1 MLIELRVENFGIMEE
16 VRFRPE
22 QGFNALTGE
31 TGSGK
36 SLILQALDCVLGARA
51 GGGLVRNGAS
61 KAILEGIFDISG
73 TGDKGM
79 PETMLELGIPAEGPY
94 LNLRREISPEG
105 RGRVIANGQNL
116 KLAEL
121 RRLTSLLV
129 EMHGQHDHQKL
140 LEPETHLDYLDL
152 FAGSSSL
159 ASRVSALHGRAMEI
173 RRKLRSVQMEE
184 HEKQRRL
191 DFLRFAIDEIDSFG
205 PREEE
210 YEQLEQEKAMVQN
223 SGRLYQDFYLGYNL
237 LKEEDPSVLSGIE
250 KLETILEKHSSI
262 HPDIDANVQYLRDA
276 LYSLEA
282 VAEFLRS
289 EKDRMQFSPERLE
302 DVEER
307 LSGYRK
313 LHKKYGGNT
322 ATVMS
327 ALEDFLA
334 ELSSIE
340 MSEEQTELLRSELK
354 VVDAELLE
362 TSEDLSVKRRS
373 VIRTL
378 EQKLAEELSHLGM
391 PGATIQVT
399 VNRELK
405 EKSQGS
411 EALKRV
417 IPDGQNEK
425 YVISEKGL
433 DRVELYFCANRG
445 EQLQP
450 LRKVASGGEL
460 SRIMLA
466 LKTTVMEQNPVP
478 TVIFDEIDT
487 GVGGEVACAIGERLQ
502 LLAGQSQ
509 VLVVTHLHQIA
520 SLADR
525 HFRISKTL
533 REGRTFS
540 KLDKLQGD
548 HRMQEMARMLGGGR
562 DTMALEHARHLLNR
576 AGA

>member
-1 MLIELRVENFGIMEE
+1 M
-16 VRFRPE
+16 
-22 QGFNALTGE
+22 
-31 TGSGK
+31 
-36 SLILQALDCVLGARA
+36 
-51 GGGLVRNGAS
+51 
-61 KAILEGIFDISG
+61 EGIFDVSRLAESG
-73 TGDKGM
+73 L
-79 PETMLELGIPAEGPY
+79 PELMLELGLAAEGPY
-94 LNLRREISPEG
+94 LTIRREISPEG
-105 RGRVIANGQNL
+105 RGRVLVNGQSL

-121 RRLTSLLV
+121 RRLTGLLV
-129 EMHGQHDHQKL
+129 EMHGQHDHQRL

-152 FAGSSSL
+152 FAGTTGL
-159 ASRVSALHGRAMEI
+159 ATRVSSLHGRAMDI
-173 RRKLRSVQMEE
+173 RRRLRSVQMEE

-191 DFLRFAIDEIDSFG
+191 DFLRFAIDEVDSFG

-210 YEQLEQEKAMVQN
+210 YENLEQEKAMVQN
-223 SGRLYQDFYLGYNL
+223 SGRLYQDFYFGYSL
-237 LKEEDPSVLSGIE
+237 LKEEEPSVLNSIE
-250 KLETILEKHSSI
+250 KLESMLEKHVEI
-262 HPDIDANVQYLRDA
+262 HPEVESNVQYLRDA

-282 VAEFLRS
+282 VAEFLRD

-302 DVEER
+302 DVEDR
-307 LSGYRK
+307 LAGYRK

-322 ATVMS
+322 STVLS
-327 ALEDFLA
+327 ALQDFLA

-354 VVDAELLE
+354 VVEAELLE

-373 VIRTL
+373 VIRSL
-378 EQKLAEELSHLGM
+378 EQKLAEELSQLGM
-391 PGATIQVT
+391 PGAAIQVS

-405 EKSQGS
+405 EQQDRSGR
-411 EALKRV
+411 ERI
-417 IPDGQNEK
+417 IPEGQNEK

-466 LKTTVMEQNPVP
+466 LKTTVMEQSPVP

-487 GVGGEVACAIGERLQ
+487 GVGGEVAHAIGDRLQ
-502 LLAGQSQ
+502 LLARHSQ

-525 HFRISKTL
+525 HFRISKVL
-533 REGRTFS
+533 RDGRTFS
-540 KLDKLQGD
+540 RLDKLHGE

>member
-61 KAILEGIFDISG
+61 RAVVEAIFDISPMG
-73 TGDKGM
+73 ESGL
-79 PETMLELGIPAEGPY
+79 PELMLELGIPAEGPY
-94 LNLRREISPEG
+94 LNIRREISPEG
-105 RGRVIANGQNL
+105 RGRVTVNSESL

-121 RRLTSLLV
+121 RRLTGLLV
-129 EMHGQHDHQKL
+129 EMHGQHDHQRL

-152 FAGSSSL
+152 FAGTSAL
-159 ASRVSALHGRAMEI
+159 AARVSSLHGRAMEI

-191 DFLRFAIDEIDSFG
+191 DFLRFAIDEIDTFG

-210 YEQLEQEKAMVQN
+210 YDQLEQEKAMVQN
-223 SGRLYQDFYLGYNL
+223 SGKLYQDFYMGYSL
-237 LKEEDPSVLSGIE
+237 LKEEDPSVLNSIE
-250 KLETILEKHSSI
+250 KLESILEKHAPI
-262 HPDIDANVQYLRDA
+262 HPDIEANVQYLRDA

-282 VAEFLRS
+282 VADFLRS

-322 ATVMS
+322 STVLS

-340 MSEEQTELLRSELK
+340 MSEEQTELLKSELK

-362 TSEDLSVKRRS
+362 TSEDLSIKRRS
-373 VIRTL
+373 VIRAL
-378 EQKLAEELSHLGM
+378 ENKLAEELSHLGM

-399 VNRELK
+399 VNREMK
-405 EKSQGS
+405 EKTDGQRRQ
-411 EALKRV
+411 RV
-417 IPDGQNEK
+417 ISEGQNEK

-487 GVGGEVACAIGERLQ
+487 GVGGEVACAIGDRLQ
-502 LLAGQSQ
+502 MLAGHSQ
-509 VLVVTHLHQIA
+509 LLVVTHLHQIA

-525 HFRISKTL
+525 HFRISKAL
-533 REGRTFS
+533 KDGRTFS
-540 KLDKLQGD
+540 RLDKLQGD
-548 HRMQEMARMLGGGR
+548 HRMQEMARMLGGGK
-562 DTMALEHARHLLNR
+562 DSMALEHARHLLNR

>member
-22 QGFNALTGE
+22 DGFNALTGE

-61 KAILEGIFDISG
+61 KAVLEGIFDVSSMADSG
-73 TGDKGM
+73 L
-79 PETMLELGIPAEGPY
+79 PEMMLELAIPAEGPY
-94 LNLRREISPEG
+94 LTIRREISPEG
-105 RGRVIANGQNL
+105 RGRLSANGQAL

-129 EMHGQHDHQKL
+129 EMHGQHDHQRL

-152 FAGSSSL
+152 FAGTGAL
-159 ASRVSALHGRAMEI
+159 AARVSSLHGRAMEI
-173 RRKLRSVQMEE
+173 RRQLRSVQMEE
-184 HEKQRRL
+184 HEKERRL
-191 DFLRFAIDEIDSFG
+191 DFLRFAIDEIDSFAPG
-205 PREEE
+205 EEE

-223 SGRLYQDFYLGYNL
+223 SGRLYQDFYVGYSL
-237 LKEEDPSVLSGIE
+237 LKEEEPSVLSGIE
-250 KLETILEKHSSI
+250 KLESLLEKHAAI
-262 HPDIDANVQYLRDA
+262 HPEIETNVQYLRDA

-282 VAEFLRS
+282 VADFLRN

-307 LSGYRK
+307 LAGYKK
-313 LHKKYGGNT
+313 LHKKYGGST
-322 ATVMS
+322 TSVLA
-327 ALEDFLA
+327 AHQDFLA

-354 VVDAELLE
+354 VVDSELLE
-362 TSEDLSVKRRS
+362 ASEDLSVKRRS
-373 VIRTL
+373 VIRSL
-378 EQKLAEELSHLGM
+378 EQKLAEELAQLGM
-391 PGATIQVT
+391 PGATIQIS

-405 EKSQGS
+405 EKNGS
-411 EALKRV
+411 GGRQRV
-417 IPDGQNEK
+417 VPEGQSEK

-433 DRVELYFCANRG
+433 DRVEFYFCANRG
-445 EQLQP
+445 EQMQP

-487 GVGGEVACAIGERLQ
+487 GVGGEVAHAIGERLQ
-502 LLAGQSQ
+502 MLARHSQ
-509 VLVVTHLHQIA
+509 VMVVTHLHQIA

-525 HFRISKTL
+525 HFRISKSL
-533 REGRTFS
+533 KEGRTFS
-540 KLDKLQGD
+540 RLEKLQGE
-548 HRMQEMARMLGGGR
+548 HRMQEMARMLGGGK
-562 DTMALEHARHLLNR
+562 DSMALQHARHLLER

>member
-1 MLIELRVENFGIMEE
+1 
-16 VRFRPE
+16 
-22 QGFNALTGE
+22 
-31 TGSGK
+31 
-36 SLILQALDCVLGARA
+36 
-51 GGGLVRNGAS
+51 
-61 KAILEGIFDISG
+61 
-73 TGDKGM
+73 
-79 PETMLELGIPAEGPY
+79 
-94 LNLRREISPEG
+94 
-105 RGRVIANGQNL
+105 
-116 KLAEL
+116 
-121 RRLTSLLV
+121 
-129 EMHGQHDHQKL
+129 
-140 LEPETHLDYLDL
+140 
-152 FAGSSSL
+152 
-159 ASRVSALHGRAMEI
+159 
-173 RRKLRSVQMEE
+173 MEE

-191 DFLRFAIDEIDSFG
+191 DFLRFAIDEIDTFG

-210 YEQLEQEKAMVQN
+210 YDQLEQEKAMVQN
-223 SGRLYQDFYLGYNL
+223 SGKLYQDFYMGYSL
-237 LKEEDPSVLSGIE
+237 LKEEDPSVLNSIE
-250 KLETILEKHSSI
+250 KLESILEKHAPI
-262 HPDIDANVQYLRDA
+262 HPDIEANVQYLRDA

-282 VAEFLRS
+282 VADFLRS

-322 ATVMS
+322 STVLS

-340 MSEEQTELLRSELK
+340 MSEEQTELLKSELK

-362 TSEDLSVKRRS
+362 TSEDLSIKRRS
-373 VIRTL
+373 VIRAL
-378 EQKLAEELSHLGM
+378 ENKLAEELSHLGM

-399 VNRELK
+399 VNREMK
-405 EKSQGS
+405 EKTDGQRRQ
-411 EALKRV
+411 RV
-417 IPDGQNEK
+417 IPEGQNEK

-487 GVGGEVACAIGERLQ
+487 GVGGEVACAIGDRLQ
-502 LLAGQSQ
+502 MLAGHSQ
-509 VLVVTHLHQIA
+509 LLVVTHLHQIA

-525 HFRISKTL
+525 HFRISKAL
-533 REGRTFS
+533 KDGRTFS
-540 KLDKLQGD
+540 RLDKLQGD
-548 HRMQEMARMLGGGR
+548 HRMQEMARMLGGGK
-562 DTMALEHARHLLNR
+562 DSMALEHARHLLNR

>member
-1 MLIELRVENFGIMEE
+1 MLIEIRVENFGIMEE

-61 KAILEGIFDISG
+61 RAVVEAIFDLSPLN
-73 TGDKGM
+73 TDQVSTVMKQHSV
-79 PETMLELGIPAEGPY
+79 PLDGPY

-105 RGRVIANGQNL
+105 RGRVTANGASL
-116 KLAEL
+116 KLSQL
-121 RRLTSLLV
+121 RSLTGMLV
-129 EMHGQHDHQKL
+129 EMHGQHDHQRL

-152 FAGSSSL
+152 YAGTVQL
-159 ASRVSALHGRAMEI
+159 AARVSTLHGRAMDI

-184 HEKQRRL
+184 HEKERRL
-191 DFLRFAIDEIDSFG
+191 DFLRFAIEEVDSFG

-210 YEQLEQEKAMVQN
+210 FEQLEQEKAMVQN
-223 SGRLYQDFYLGYNL
+223 SGRLYQDFYLGYSL
-237 LKEEDPSVLSGIE
+237 LKEEDPSILNGIE
-250 KLETILEKHSSI
+250 KLESILEKHASI
-262 HPDIDANVQYLRDA
+262 HPEIDTNVQYLRDA

-282 VAEFLRS
+282 VADFLRA

-307 LSGYRK
+307 LAGYRR
-313 LHKKYGGNT
+313 LHKKYGGST
-322 ATVMS
+322 ATVQA
-327 ALEDFLA
+327 ALNDFLA

-340 MSEEQTELLRSELK
+340 MSEEQSELLQSELK
-354 VVDAELLE
+354 VVEAELLE
-362 TSEDLSVKRRS
+362 TSEDLSMRRRS
-373 VIRTL
+373 VIRSL
-378 EQKLAEELSHLGM
+378 EQKLSEELAQLGM
-391 PGATIQVT
+391 PGATIQVS
-399 VNRELK
+399 VNRELRENQPRK
-405 EKSQGS
+405 MKGPASTD
-411 EALKRV
+411 A
-417 IPDGQNEK
+417 NHEK

-433 DRVELYFCANRG
+433 DRVELHFCANSG
-445 EQLQP
+445 EQVQP

-487 GVGGEVACAIGERLQ
+487 GVGGEVACAIGDRLQ
-502 LLAGQSQ
+502 LLARHGQ

-525 HFRISKTL
+525 HFRISKVVKD
-533 REGRTFS
+533 GRTYS
-540 KLDKLQGD
+540 KLEKLQGD
-548 HRMQEMARMLGGGR
+548 HRMHEMARMLGGGR
-562 DTMALEHARHLLNR
+562 DSMALEHARHLLKK

>member
-61 KAILEGIFDISG
+61 RAVVEAIFDISPMG
-73 TGDKGM
+73 ESGL
-79 PETMLELGIPAEGPY
+79 PELMLELGIPAEGPY
-94 LNLRREISPEG
+94 LNIRREISPEG
-105 RGRVIANGQNL
+105 RGRVTVNSESL

-121 RRLTSLLV
+121 RRLTGLLV
-129 EMHGQHDHQKL
+129 EMHGQHDHQRL

-152 FAGSSSL
+152 FAGTSAL
-159 ASRVSALHGRAMEI
+159 AARVSSLHGRAMEI

-191 DFLRFAIDEIDSFG
+191 DFLRFAIDEIDTFG

-210 YEQLEQEKAMVQN
+210 YDQLEQEKAMVQN
-223 SGRLYQDFYLGYNL
+223 SGKLYQDFYMGYSL
-237 LKEEDPSVLSGIE
+237 LKEEDPSVLNSIE
-250 KLETILEKHSSI
+250 KLESILEKHAPI
-262 HPDIDANVQYLRDA
+262 HPDIEANVQYLRDA

-282 VAEFLRS
+282 VADFLRS

-322 ATVMS
+322 STVLS

-340 MSEEQTELLRSELK
+340 MSEEQTELLKSELK

-362 TSEDLSVKRRS
+362 TSEDLSIKRRS
-373 VIRTL
+373 VIRAL
-378 EQKLAEELSHLGM
+378 ENKLAEELSHLGM

-399 VNRELK
+399 VNREMK
-405 EKSQGS
+405 EKTDGQRRQ
-411 EALKRV
+411 RV
-417 IPDGQNEK
+417 IPEGQNEK

-487 GVGGEVACAIGERLQ
+487 GVGGEVACAIGDRLQ
-502 LLAGQSQ
+502 MLAGHSQ
-509 VLVVTHLHQIA
+509 LLVVTHLHQIA

-525 HFRISKTL
+525 HFRISKAL
-533 REGRTFS
+533 KDGRTFS
-540 KLDKLQGD
+540 RLDKLQGD
-548 HRMQEMARMLGGGR
+548 HRMQEMARMLGGGK
-562 DTMALEHARHLLNR
+562 DSMALEHARHLLNR